1 MKQITP
7 KEVDHM
13 LRQHFRSRSD
23 LGFWK
28 VVEAKVLEPQNP
40 FGPRTRRKPQRWFV
54 VLLIASLS
62 VIAAFVHFNF

>member
-1 MKQITP
+1 MEQVTP
-7 KEVDHM
+7 KEVDRM

-28 VVEAKVLEPQNP
+28 AVEAKVLEPQNP
-40 FGPRTRRKPQRWFV
+40 FGTRTRRKPQLWFV

-62 VIAAFVHFNF
+62 MIAAFVYFNF